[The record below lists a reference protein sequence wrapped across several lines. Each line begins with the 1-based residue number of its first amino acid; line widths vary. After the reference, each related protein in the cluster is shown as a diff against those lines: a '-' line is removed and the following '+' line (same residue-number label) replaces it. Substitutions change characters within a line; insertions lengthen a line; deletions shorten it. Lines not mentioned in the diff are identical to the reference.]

1 MLNWYRGLVR
11 GGVPSEMKSVFP
23 LIEAPTLVIWGDGD
37 AVLDSSCLDGL
48 DRYVANLTVS
58 RLPGV
63 SHWVQ
68 EEAPEVVN
76 EIVERFLRKTLQS
89 ARLPQAPCESA

>member
-1 MLNWYRGLVR
+1 MASELGAVLRNIAVFVFELFVMLFALFFFFR
-11 GGVPSEMKSVFP
+11 
-23 LIEAPTLVIWGDGD
+23 DGD

-48 DRYVANLTVS
+48 DRFVANLTVS

-76 EIVERFLRKTLQS
+76 EIVARFLRKTRKDLFQ
-89 ARLPQAPCESA
+89 